1 MKGSSKYYLSNDN
14 RLADVI
20 AAIQAMST
28 YKYYKMDFAGWADR
42 ISGDST
48 KGHYWEL
55 IFQQHPEFFRLD
67 SGREKASLVWRRQ
80 HPKRYHVGLLRK
92 LTNEE
97 YDELPNDIKLQRVS
111 REPLKSDE
119 IQALIETAIN
129 LHTKEVELRQ
139 ERRWWIPIL
148 SIIAGLVGALIG
160 GILKG

>member
-1 MKGSSKYYLSNDN
+1 MKVSPNYYLSNQN

-28 YKYYKMDFAGWADR
+28 YKYYKMDFDGWADR

-48 KGHYWEL
+48 KGAYWQS

-67 SGREKASLVWRRQ
+67 SRREKASLVWRRQ
-80 HPKRYHVGLLRK
+80 YPKRYHVGLLRK
-92 LTNEE
+92 ISNEE
-97 YDELPNDIKLQRVS
+97 YEELSNDEKLQRVS

-129 LHTKEVELRQ
+129 LHSKEVELRQ
-139 ERRWWIPIL
+139 EKRWWIPVL
-148 SIIAGLVGALIG
+148 SIVAGLLGALLG
-160 GILKG
+160 GLIK